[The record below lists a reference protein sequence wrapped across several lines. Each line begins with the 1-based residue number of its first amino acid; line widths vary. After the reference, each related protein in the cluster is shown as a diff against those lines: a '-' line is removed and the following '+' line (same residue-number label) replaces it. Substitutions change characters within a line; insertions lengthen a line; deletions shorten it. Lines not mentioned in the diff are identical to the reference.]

1 LIENRYGT
9 PGQQN
14 TQNPQQAQ
22 NLAFSKYF
30 EQAHV
35 GQVLQSHLN
44 IILAKRQQFVGTKT
58 LCMSLKSVQIGIKFQ
73 MTRRMIQEHINVIM
87 YEISLPLMLLSQS
100 EYQLWSENP
109 IEYVRLQVDQSNP
122 FNSKNIVKLLVNS
135 VCGIKTSKK

>member
-1 LIENRYGT
+1 
-9 PGQQN
+9 
-14 TQNPQQAQ
+14 
-22 NLAFSKYF
+22 
-30 EQAHV
+30 
-35 GQVLQSHLN
+35 
-44 IILAKRQQFVGTKT
+44 
-58 LCMSLKSVQIGIKFQ
+58 
-73 MTRRMIQEHINVIM
+73 MIQEHINVIM

>member
-1 LIENRYGT
+1 
-9 PGQQN
+9 
-14 TQNPQQAQ
+14 
-22 NLAFSKYF
+22 
-30 EQAHV
+30 
-35 GQVLQSHLN
+35 
-44 IILAKRQQFVGTKT
+44 
-58 LCMSLKSVQIGIKFQ
+58 MSLKSVQIGIKFQ

-135 VCGIKTSKK
+135 VCGIKTSKKQRVSQYLSDYL

>member
-1 LIENRYGT
+1 
-9 PGQQN
+9 
-14 TQNPQQAQ
+14 
-22 NLAFSKYF
+22 
-30 EQAHV
+30 
-35 GQVLQSHLN
+35 
-44 IILAKRQQFVGTKT
+44 
-58 LCMSLKSVQIGIKFQ
+58 

>member
-1 LIENRYGT
+1 
-9 PGQQN
+9 
-14 TQNPQQAQ
+14 
-22 NLAFSKYF
+22 
-30 EQAHV
+30 
-35 GQVLQSHLN
+35 
-44 IILAKRQQFVGTKT
+44 
-58 LCMSLKSVQIGIKFQ
+58 MSLKSVQIGIKFQ

>member
-1 LIENRYGT
+1 
-9 PGQQN
+9 
-14 TQNPQQAQ
+14 
-22 NLAFSKYF
+22 
-30 EQAHV
+30 
-35 GQVLQSHLN
+35 
-44 IILAKRQQFVGTKT
+44 
-58 LCMSLKSVQIGIKFQ
+58 MSLKSVQIGIKFQ
-73 MTRRMIQEHINVIM
+73 ITRRMIQEHINVIM

>member
-1 LIENRYGT
+1 
-9 PGQQN
+9 
-14 TQNPQQAQ
+14 
-22 NLAFSKYF
+22 
-30 EQAHV
+30 
-35 GQVLQSHLN
+35 
-44 IILAKRQQFVGTKT
+44 
-58 LCMSLKSVQIGIKFQ
+58 MSLKSVQIGIKFQ

-135 VCGIKTSKK
+135 VCGIKTSKKQRVSQYLSDYLQVLAQNLEAPSQDFRVKEAILHSMGNLKDKI

>member
-1 LIENRYGT
+1 
-9 PGQQN
+9 
-14 TQNPQQAQ
+14 
-22 NLAFSKYF
+22 
-30 EQAHV
+30 
-35 GQVLQSHLN
+35 
-44 IILAKRQQFVGTKT
+44 
-58 LCMSLKSVQIGIKFQ
+58 MSLKSVQIGIKFQ

-135 VCGIKTSKK
+135 VCGIKTSKKQRVSQYLSDYLQVLAQNLETPSQDFRVKEAILHSMGNLKDKI